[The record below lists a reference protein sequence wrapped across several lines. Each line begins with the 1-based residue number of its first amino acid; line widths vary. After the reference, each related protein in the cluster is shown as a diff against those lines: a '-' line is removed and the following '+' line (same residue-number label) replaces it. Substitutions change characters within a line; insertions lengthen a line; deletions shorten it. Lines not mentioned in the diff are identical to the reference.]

1 MRDVQKGR
9 KSWLERLTSPPE
21 SEDDAFSQEPHPF
34 ERTFE
39 SGPPPPRESKV
50 PDGYEAFA
58 PPGLRPPPSDD
69 LRSAPPERSGELTG
83 PAFDTGQHSTFDTG
97 QHPTFESGP
106 RSEGGPQH
114 AEGSGRGR
122 LDPKPGDRNRP
133 LLSPPAPVS
142 HEAWKGP
149 VPSPTRANDAPT
161 PRSATGNR
169 HQPVLPPSPTGPVS
183 WQPEPTPLDRS
194 DSSRSES
201 SLVDLDLDE
210 DLSLS
215 ADESMSGSELGSSSD
230 LSLSGESSRTGEL
243 PRSGALPRPGDLAPT
258 DALPRSSDLAAATEP
273 SGPSESEQ
281 LEAARKR
288 HVDELQH
295 RWLVT
300 QAQILDDP
308 RDAVREAGLLIGD
321 AMQFV
326 TSTFTDHRDR
336 IEREWR
342 HNDSMSTDELRTVM
356 RRYRNLFQYVLS
368 ASQLPDL

>member
-21 SEDDAFSQEPHPF
+21 SEGDDGFSAEPHPF
-34 ERTFE
+34 ERRLE
-39 SGPPPPRESKV
+39 AGPPPTREPKI
-50 PDGYEAFA
+50 PEGYEAFA

-69 LRSAPPERSGELTG
+69 LKSAPPERSGDLSG
-83 PAFDTGQHSTFDTG
+83 PSFDQGGQRPAFESGP
-97 QHPTFESGP
+97 HPTFEPAPNTFEAGQKSF
-106 RSEGGPQH
+106 E
-114 AEGSGRGR
+114 SGRR
-122 LDPKPGDRNRP
+122 SFEPRDRTPDAPHDALDPKADEQAPPRP
-133 LLSPPAPVS
+133 PLPAPSKPAS
-142 HEAWKGP
+142 HDAWKGP
-149 VPSPTRANDAPT
+149 VTKPSRVDDLPT
-161 PRSATGNR
+161 PASDESPR
-169 HQPVLPPSPTGPVS
+169 HRPAPLQSTSTPLS
-183 WQPEPTPLDRS
+183 WQPDGPSL
-194 DSSRSES
+194 SSVDTGTNH
-201 SLVDLDLDE
+201 LDLDLGPE
-210 DLSLS
+210 PEHQPEQEPERGLDLADDDSLS
-215 ADESMSGSELGSSSD
+215 
-230 LSLSGESSRTGEL
+230 R
-243 PRSGALPRPGDLAPT
+243 
-258 DALPRSSDLAAATEP
+258 
-273 SGPSESEQ
+273 PSESEQ

-342 HNDSMSTDELRTVM
+342 HNDSMSTDELRMVM

>member
-21 SEDDAFSQEPHPF
+21 SDDEDGLTHDNHAFEPSLDA
-34 ERTFE
+34 
-39 SGPPPPRESKV
+39 GPPGPRDSRV
-50 PDGYEAFA
+50 PEKFGPFA

-69 LRSAPPERSGELTG
+69 LKSAPPERSGDHTG
-83 PAFDTGQHSTFDTG
+83 PAFDTGQNPSPFAPERLH
-97 QHPTFESGP
+97 
-106 RSEGGPQH
+106 
-114 AEGSGRGR
+114 
-122 LDPKPGDRNRP
+122 LDPDSGHYAPERNHFDSEPGRFTLDRNHFDSKLDDPTPTPTPRP
-133 LLSPPAPVS
+133 LPAPAPRTTKPREPWDS
-142 HEAWKGP
+142 P
-149 VPSPTRANDAPT
+149 VPSTS
-161 PRSATGNR
+161 RSDK
-169 HQPVLPPSPTGPVS
+169 PSPT
-183 WQPEPTPLDRS
+183 
-194 DSSRSES
+194 DSPRLPS
-201 SLVDLDLDE
+201 S
-210 DLSLS
+210 
-215 ADESMSGSELGSSSD
+215 
-230 LSLSGESSRTGEL
+230 
-243 PRSGALPRPGDLAPT
+243 
-258 DALPRSSDLAAATEP
+258 P
-273 SGPSESEQ
+273 SGPSSQPGKSSLSGLSSASGSGVTSPAWQSEPSVAPTKPRTAKPAPAPSFDTDPLANGAAPTPQ
-281 LEAARKR
+281 DTPPPDFGLSDDDVLSRPSEAEQVEAARKR

-368 ASQLPDL
+368 ASQLPDI